1 MFDDLADASPP
12 YSSWSFFGADDRRG
26 TINLLTP
33 ARVAA
38 AAKLIRTGEQLGLD
52 YAVNAFEP
60 YPTGTRPPTQHHVFA
75 NNEFHRDD
83 WLDSFYLQSTSQ
95 LDSLRHIGHPAH
107 GFYNGQSPDSSE
119 LGIHRWAD
127 TGIAGRGV
135 LLDVAGYF
143 AAAGRGPLS
152 AAGGRRPL
160 SAAGGPEPLPAAG
173 GPEPLPAAGGRELD
187 APFSAAAGSD
197 YDCET
202 TVTLEAALLDEI
214 AAHQGVTFDGG
225 DLLLLHTGWAAN
237 YVAKTPEERVEFNTR
252 NRSPGLAQR
261 TSTLRWLWDHEI
273 ALVAS
278 DTPAVEADP
287 VGESDFRGP
296 ADRPPDRGVDHSGML
311 HRPLIALLGMAMGEL
326 WKLDELA
333 ARCAAT
339 GRYDFFLTCKP
350 LNIPGGVGSPP
361 NAIAFM

>member
-1 MFDDLADASPP
+1 MEPLFDDLADATPP
-12 YSSWSFFGADDRRG
+12 WSSWSLFGADDRRG

-33 ARVAA
+33 TRVAA
-38 AAKLIRTGEQLGLD
+38 AARLIRTGERFGLD
-52 YAVNAFEP
+52 HPVNAFEP
-60 YPTGTRPPTQHHVFA
+60 YPTGTRPPTRHHVFA

-95 LDSLRHIGHPAH
+95 LDSLRHIGHPVH
-107 GFYNGQSPDSSE
+107 GFYNGRSPDSAE
-119 LGIHRWAD
+119 LGIHHWAS

-135 LLDVAGYF
+135 LLDVAGWF
-143 AAAGRGPLS
+143 AATGR
-152 AAGGRRPL
+152 
-160 SAAGGPEPLPAAG
+160 
-173 GPEPLPAAGGRELD
+173 
-187 APFSAAAGSD
+187 D

-202 TVTLEAALLDEI
+202 TVVLQAALLDEI

-237 YVAKTPEERVEFNTR
+237 YVAKTPAERIEFNAR

-261 TSTLRWLWDHEI
+261 TATLRWLWDHEV

-287 VGESDFRGP
+287 VGESDFRDP

-333 ARCAAT
+333 AHCAAT

-361 NAIAFM
+361 NAIAIT

>member
-1 MFDDLADASPP
+1 MEPLFDDLADASPP

-38 AAKLIRTGEQLGLD
+38 AARLIRTGEQLGLD
-52 YAVNAFEP
+52 YPVNAFEP
-60 YPTGTRPPTQHHVFA
+60 YPTGTRPPTRHQVFA

-107 GFYNGQSPDSSE
+107 GFYNGQSPDSEE

-143 AAAGRGPLS
+143 AAT
-152 AAGGRRPL
+152 
-160 SAAGGPEPLPAAG
+160 
-173 GPEPLPAAGGRELD
+173 GRE
-187 APFSAAAGSD
+187 

-202 TVTLEAALLDEI
+202 TVVLESALLDEI
-214 AAHQGVTFDGG
+214 VAHQGVTFEGG

-261 TSTLRWLWDHEI
+261 TATLRWLWDHEI

-326 WKLDELA
+326 WKLDDLA
-333 ARCAAT
+333 AHCAAA

-361 NAIAFM
+361 NAIAFA